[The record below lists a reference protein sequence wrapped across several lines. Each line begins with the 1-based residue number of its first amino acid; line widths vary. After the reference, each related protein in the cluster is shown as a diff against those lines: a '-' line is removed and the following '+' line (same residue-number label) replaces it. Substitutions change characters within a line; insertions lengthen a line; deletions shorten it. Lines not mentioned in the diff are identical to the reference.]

1 MITVNGSLV
10 CNFTLDEM
18 ANKSAPNAC
27 KLVLTPENVQF
38 AIMVQ
43 ALRSEYGKPLI
54 VNSWYRTA
62 DFNRKI
68 GGHYKSIHLDGRA
81 VDLAVADPREQLLLL
96 EIWKKICFA
105 NKKIGG
111 ANLYSTFIHLDDY
124 ENKFG
129 YTQFVLRDKR

>member
-1 MITVNGSLV
+1 MIAVNGSLV
-10 CNFTLDEM
+10 RNFTLDEM
-18 ANKSAPNAC
+18 ANKSATNTC

-43 ALRSEYGKPLI
+43 ALRSEYGKPLT

-68 GGHYKSIHLDGRA
+68 GGHYNSIHLDGRA
-81 VDLAVADPREQLLLL
+81 VDLAVPDHATLDLLVNL
-96 EIWKKICFA
+96 WKKICFA

-111 ANLYSTFIHLDDY
+111 ANLYPTFIHLDDY

-129 YTQFVLRDKR
+129 YTEFVLRDKR